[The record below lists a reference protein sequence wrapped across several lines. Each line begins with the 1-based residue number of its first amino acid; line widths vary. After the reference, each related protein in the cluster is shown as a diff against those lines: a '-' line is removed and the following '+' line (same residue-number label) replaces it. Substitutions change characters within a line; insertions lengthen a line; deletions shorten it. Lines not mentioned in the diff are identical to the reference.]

1 MPRLKSHA
9 VLRGGA
15 VLVCAVAIAAAGLST
30 GCNTTGCI
38 DNQSSIPLAEM
49 YSSSTSQVIT
59 LGNLE
64 ISGVGSRG
72 ADSIIAGANSASFS
86 RVYLPMRST
95 KETTAWCLHYT
106 QEGLESP
113 EFNDTVEFGYT
124 SEPYFASEECGAM
137 YRYRIHTMRNTF
149 HLLDS
154 VVIVDSLITNADVVT
169 LKFYFRTQNEPQ
181 EPEEQS

>member
-1 MPRLKSHA
+1 M
-9 VLRGGA
+9 
-15 VLVCAVAIAAAGLST
+15 
-30 GCNTTGCI
+30 
-38 DNQSSIPLAEM
+38 
-49 YSSSTSQVIT
+49 
-59 LGNLE
+59 
-64 ISGVGSRG
+64 
-72 ADSIIAGANSASFS
+72 
-86 RVYLPMRST
+86 
-95 KETTAWCLHYT
+95 
-106 QEGLESP
+106 
-113 EFNDTVEFGYT
+113 EFGYT